1 MQGTKQAKWIIL
13 VGHRGELKNCI
24 LLPLGRAPTA
34 SRTAYGGA
42 NDFLLLFLETIYY
55 VAMATH
61 LGMIIEGNKI
71 MIGVFFF
78 YFSPSSCSQ
87 LNSLLLQRRK
97 K

>member
-1 MQGTKQAKWIIL
+1 MQGTKQTKWIIL

-24 LLPLGRAPTA
+24 LLPVGRAPTA

-42 NDFLLLFLETIYY
+42 NDFLLLFLETIY

-71 MIGVFFF
+71 MIGVFFSIF
-78 YFSPSSCSQ
+78 
-87 LNSLLLQRRK
+87 LLPLIPN
-97 K
+97 